1 MDISDT
7 LAPTSDQL
15 DAVDLLGGPQT
26 FTVAGVSRGSSEQPV
41 NIELEEFPRP
51 WRPGKSMR
59 RVLVACWG
67 PDASAYVGRRVTL
80 WCDPAVKFGGQEVG
94 GVRITHL
101 SGLDK
106 PRRVPLL
113 VSRGKSAMYRVDP
126 LTEKTEPAPA
136 PPAVAPITREQ
147 RTRLKAVMDRLLIDG
162 PGALLYAS
170 DVLEREI
177 SSSRDLTAAEADRLL
192 TVMEAD
198 ADAADTA
205 RAVAQ
210 QGAEG
215 A

>member
-26 FTVAGVSRGSSEQPV
+26 FTVSGVSRGSAEQPV
-41 NIELEEFPRP
+41 NIDLAEFPRP

-67 PDASAYVGRRVTL
+67 PDAAAYVGRQVTL
-80 WCDPAVKFGGQEVG
+80 WCDPAVRFGGQEVG

-126 LTEKTEPAPA
+126 LAEDARPSGDAPVTQVQKA
-136 PPAVAPITREQ
+136 
-147 RTRLKAVMDRLLIDG
+147 RLGVVMKRLLIDG
-162 PGALLYAS
+162 PSALLYAS
-170 DVLEREI
+170 DVLERDVA
-177 SSSRDLTAAEADRLL
+177 SANDLTAAEADRLL
-192 TVMEAD
+192 AVMESE

-205 RAVAQ
+205 RATQDAADI
-210 QGAEG
+210 GA
-215 A
+215 